1 MSKTWKV
8 FRVFKPMARMRSVLK
23 QRKGQ
28 LKIASLMN
36 KPKPQKLGDNLLK
49 VAVLANKCT
58 LNDT

>member
-1 MSKTWKV
+1 
-8 FRVFKPMARMRSVLK
+8 MARMRSVLK

-36 KPKPQKLGDNLLK
+36 KPKPQQLGDNLLK
-49 VAVLANKCT
+49 VAVLAKKKYT

>member
-1 MSKTWKV
+1 
-8 FRVFKPMARMRSVLK
+8 MARMRSVLK

-36 KPKPQKLGDNLLK
+36 KPKPQQLGDNLLK

-58 LNDT
+58 LNDKTSKRLW